1 MALATIVYRREMR
14 RLRARGVDVAARFAA
29 LPPE

>member
-1 MALATIVYRREMR
+1 MALGTVVYVREMR
-14 RLRARGVDVAARFAA
+14 RLRADGVDVTARFAA